1 VFSSVPAL
9 SKTTAT
15 DMIIPG
21 DTPLC
26 ISLCIESMKLMFVTE
41 TAEKIKSME
50 IRGAG
55 RIARAGAEALWRHAS
70 EIHVDDLA
78 SFLGEMESAAQVLVA
93 TRPTAVSLPNA
104 VHIVMSG
111 LNKAETLDDARNG
124 VISRAEQFIHSS
136 QNAVQKI
143 ALFGSRH
150 IRDGDTILTHCNSE
164 AALGCI
170 IEAHRTGKEIEVFAT
185 EVRPRNQGLIT
196 IRTLNDAGIKTNFI
210 VDSAVRS
217 FIHDVDLVIMGADAV
232 TVNGGVVN
240 KIGTAQVA
248 HTAHEARVNVLIAA
262 ETYKFAPRTI
272 IGELIQIEERAGS
285 EVLADEIS
293 CTLPHVTVRNPA
305 FDVTPAEYIDLIV
318 TEAGAIPPQMAYII
332 IREYLGWGIEEFNK
346 IFEMNT
352 EHEE

>member
-1 VFSSVPAL
+1 
-9 SKTTAT
+9 
-15 DMIIPG
+15 
-21 DTPLC
+21 
-26 ISLCIESMKLMFVTE
+26 MKLMFVTE

-55 RIARAGAEALWRHAS
+55 RIAREAAEALRRHAT
-70 EIHVDDLA
+70 DTRTNDLEA
-78 SFLGEMESAAQVLVA
+78 FRREMDSAAQTLIA

-104 VHIVMSG
+104 VHIVMSD
-111 LNKAETLDDARNG
+111 LDQALTLEEAQNG
-124 VISRAEQFIHSS
+124 VIHRAEQFIHSS
-136 QNAVQKI
+136 QHAVEKI
-143 ALFGSRH
+143 AQFGARH

-170 IEAHRTGKEIEVFAT
+170 IEAHRSGKDIEVFAT

-217 FIHDVDLVIMGADAV
+217 FIHEVDLVIVGADAV
-232 TVNGGVVN
+232 TVNGAVVN
-240 KIGTAQVA
+240 KIGTSQVA

-272 IGELIQIEERAGS
+272 IGELITIEERAGN
-285 EVLADEIS
+285 EILADEIARA
-293 CTLPHVTVRNPA
+293 LPHVTVRNPA

-332 IREYLGWGIEEFNK
+332 IREYLGWGLEEFHK
-346 IFEMNT
+346 TFEITTKN
-352 EHEE
+352 ED

>member
-1 VFSSVPAL
+1 
-9 SKTTAT
+9 
-15 DMIIPG
+15 
-21 DTPLC
+21 
-26 ISLCIESMKLMFVTE
+26 MFVTE

-55 RIARAGAEALWRHAS
+55 RIAREAAEALRRHAT
-70 EIHVDDLA
+70 EVRNDDLR
-78 SFLGEMESAAQVLVA
+78 FFQHEMDAAAQILIA

-111 LNKAETLDDARNG
+111 LEQAVTLEEARNG

-136 QNAVQKI
+136 RHAVEKI
-143 ALFGSRH
+143 SQYGARH
-150 IRDGDTILTHCNSE
+150 IRDGDTLLTHCNSE

-170 IEAHRTGKEIEVFAT
+170 IEAHRSGKEIEVFAT
-185 EVRPRNQGLIT
+185 EVRPRNQGYVT

-217 FIHDVDLVIMGADAV
+217 FIPEVDLVIVGADAV
-232 TVNGGVVN
+232 TVNGAVVN
-240 KIGTAQVA
+240 KIGTSQVA
-248 HTAHEARVNVLIAA
+248 HTAHEARVNVLVAA

-272 IGELIQIEERAGS
+272 IGELITIEERAGN
-285 EVLADEIS
+285 EILTDEIAR
-293 CTLPHVTVRNPA
+293 TLPQVTVRNPA

-332 IREYLGWGIEEFNK
+332 IREYLGWGIEEFHK
-346 IFEMNT
+346 TFEMNT
-352 EHEE
+352 RNEE

>member
-1 VFSSVPAL
+1 
-9 SKTTAT
+9 
-15 DMIIPG
+15 MIILG
-21 DTPLC
+21 DTLLC
-26 ISLCIESMKLMFVTE
+26 ISLYIESMKLMFVTE

-55 RIARAGAEALWRHAS
+55 RIARTAAEALSHHAS
-70 EIHVDDLA
+70 EIKVDNLA
-78 SFLGEMESAAQVLVA
+78 SFRREMESAANVLVA

-111 LNKAETLDDARNG
+111 LNQAETLDEAKNG
-124 VISRAEQFIHSS
+124 VISRAERFIHSS
-136 QNAVQKI
+136 RNAVQQI
-143 ALFGSRH
+143 AQFGSRH

-170 IEAHRTGKEIEVFAT
+170 IEAHRAGKEIEVFAT
-185 EVRPRNQGLIT
+185 EVRPRNQGLVT

-232 TVNGGVVN
+232 TVNGAVVN
-240 KIGTAQVA
+240 KIGTSQVA
-248 HTAHEARVNVLIAA
+248 HTAAEARVNVLIAA

-293 CTLPHVTVRNPA
+293 RSLPYVTVRNPA

-332 IREYLGWGIEEFNK
+332 IREYLGWGIEEFHK
-346 IFEMNT
+346 IFEINSK
-352 EHEE
+352 HEE